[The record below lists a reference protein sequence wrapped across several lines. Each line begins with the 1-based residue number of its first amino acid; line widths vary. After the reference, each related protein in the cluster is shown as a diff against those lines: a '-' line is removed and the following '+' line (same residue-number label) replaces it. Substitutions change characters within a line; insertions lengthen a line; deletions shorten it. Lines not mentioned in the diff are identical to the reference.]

1 MTDPAVPQDKQI
13 TRDDIESKFRELQG
27 EVDVVADTAV
37 PYVLIAGAALATG
50 VILLAFALGRRKGRK
65 KSAIVEGRRL

>member
-65 KSAIVEGRRL
+65 KSAIVEVRRL